1 MVDCT
6 VHLFS
11 LKPDTSPA
19 KVVSQLKAAGN
30 QKVII
35 AGIPH
40 GWVHKPRK
48 HDIDQLLGHQ
58 WHLFVL
64 TSTSQKPAQLG
75 PGVETHIALQ
85 VAVPE
90 EHWNQLLQPTSTKP
104 SSTTPKLPTEWND
117 KPTGNLKIPSQRVT
131 DQTESNPAAGVL
143 KLDPPMADFLSTALP
158 QEVNQQPVSL
168 FNLFKY
174 RDGDSAVHDQYME
187 DFKSSFG
194 DSAGASVKF
203 MGRVGS
209 GLGDVGGRRK
219 QDESGV
225 WQEANLTHYDS
236 IYHYAYMLSTDVYQE
251 LNKEKVRG
259 LEDTCILLVSEMEMS
274 LRE

>member
-11 LKPDTSPA
+11 LKPGLQPA
-19 KVVSQLKAAGN
+19 EVVSQLKEAGN

-35 AGIPH
+35 TGIPH

-48 HDIDQLLGHQ
+48 HDINLLLGHQ

-64 TSTSQKPAQLG
+64 TSTSQKPAQLDT
-75 PGVETHIALQ
+75 GVEAHITFE

-90 EHWNQLLQPTSTKP
+90 EQWHQIMQPTSAKP
-104 SSTTPKLPTEWND
+104 SNTKPKLPTEWND
-117 KPTGNLKIPSQRVT
+117 KPTGNLKIPSQRVS
-131 DQTESNPAAGVL
+131 DQTKSNPAAGVL
-143 KLDPPMADFLSTALP
+143 KIDTPMADFLSTALP
-158 QEVNQQPVSL
+158 QEVKQQPVSL

-174 RDGDSAVHDQYME
+174 RDGDSSIHDQYME

-194 DSAGASVKF
+194 DSAGAAVKF
-203 MGRVGS
+203 MGSVGS
-209 GLGDVGGRRK
+209 GVEDAGASRK

-236 IYHYAYMLSTDVYQE
+236 IYHYAYMLSTDTYQK
-251 LNKEKVRG
+251 LNKDKVRG
-259 LEDTCILLVSEMEMS
+259 LEDTCILLVSETEMS
-274 LRE
+274 LDG

>member
-11 LKPDTSPA
+11 LKSGCQPA
-19 KVVSQLKAAGN
+19 EVVSQLKAAGN
-30 QKVII
+30 GEVVIT
-35 AGIPH
+35 GIPH

-48 HDIDQLLGHQ
+48 HDIDQLLGYQ

-64 TSTSQKPAQLG
+64 TSTSQDPSKLDS
-75 PGVETHIALQ
+75 GVEAHITFE

-90 EHWNQLLQPTSTKP
+90 EQWNQLVQPIPAKP
-104 SSTTPKLPTEWND
+104 SNTIPKLPTEWND
-117 KPTGNLKIPSQRVT
+117 KPTGNLKIPSQRLS

-143 KLDPPMADFLSTALP
+143 KLDTPMADFLSTALP
-158 QEVNQQPVSL
+158 QEVKQQPVSL

-174 RDGDSAVHDQYME
+174 RDGDSSVHDQYME

-194 DSAGASVKF
+194 DSAGAAVKF
-203 MGRVGS
+203 MGSVGS
-209 GLGDVGGRRK
+209 GLETVEGSRN
-219 QDESGV
+219 QDENGV

-236 IYHYAYMLSTDVYQE
+236 IHHYAYMLSTDTYQQ
-251 LNKEKVRG
+251 LNKDKVRG
-259 LEDTCILLVSEMEMS
+259 LEDTCILLVSEVELS
-274 LRE
+274 LDG

>member
-1 MVDCT
+1 MVDCL

-11 LKPDTSPA
+11 LKPGFTTNRA
-19 KVVSQLKAAGN
+19 VSQVKAAGN

-35 AGIPH
+35 TGIPH

-58 WHLFVL
+58 WHLFTL
-64 TSTSQKPAQLG
+64 TSTSQKPAQLDT
-75 PGVETHIALQ
+75 GVEAQ
-85 VAVPE
+85 AMFKVAVPE
-90 EHWNQLLQPTSTKP
+90 EQWNQLVQSAKP
-104 SSTTPKLPTEWND
+104 SGATPKLPTEWND
-117 KPTGNLKIPSQRVT
+117 KPTGNLTIPSQRVT

-143 KLDPPMADFLSTALP
+143 KLDTPMADFLSTALP

-174 RDGDSAVHDQYME
+174 RDGDSSIHDQYME

-194 DSAGASVKF
+194 DSAGASVIF
-203 MGRVGS
+203 MGTVGS
-209 GLGDVGGRRK
+209 GLNDVEGSRDH
-219 QDESGV
+219 DESDT

-236 IYHYAYMLSTDVYQE
+236 IYHYAYMLSTDTYQR
-251 LNKEKVRG
+251 LNKDKVRG
-259 LEDTCILLVSEMEMS
+259 LEDTCILLVSEVEMS
-274 LRE
+274 LED

>member
-6 VHLFS
+6 VHLVS
-11 LKPDTSPA
+11 LKSGLSPA

-30 QKVII
+30 EKVII
-35 AGIPH
+35 TGIPH

-64 TSTSQKPAQLG
+64 TSGSQKPAQLG
-75 PGVETHIALQ
+75 PGIEAHLTFE

-90 EHWNQLLQPTSTKP
+90 EQWNQLVQPTPAKP
-104 SSTTPKLPTEWND
+104 SNAVPKLPTEWND
-117 KPTGNLKIPSQRVT
+117 KPTGNLKIPNQRISG
-131 DQTESNPAAGVL
+131 QTESNPAAGVL
-143 KLDPPMADFLSTALP
+143 KLNTPMADLLSTALP

-168 FNLFKY
+168 LNLFKY
-174 RDGDSAVHDQYME
+174 RDRDSSIHDQYME

-203 MGRVGS
+203 MGSVGCGS
-209 GLGDVGGRRK
+209 RDVGGSRK
-219 QDESGV
+219 QNESGV

-236 IYHYAYMLSTDVYQE
+236 IYHYAYMLSTDTYQG
-251 LNKEKVRG
+251 LNKDKVRG
-259 LEDTCILLVSEMEMS
+259 LEDTCILLVSEAEM
-274 LRE
+274 LLDG